1 MIGPFHIFVS
11 RQLSDVLAKIAP
23 GLALLLFI
31 SSVEV
36 GETQGAWT
44 DVWRITLSAGLVVF
58 ITLVGVIYNDMKK
71 KQRDLEDN
79 VKDVREKFV
88 PRTEYGL
95 RHDELKG
102 DLKDIKDGAHPS
114 PDRPKTGRNR
124 SSTNCCWR

>member
-11 RQLSDVLAKIAP
+11 RQVSDVLAKIAP

-44 DVWRITLSAGLVVF
+44 DVWRITLSAGLAVF

-95 RHDELKG
+95 RHDELKD
-102 DLKDIKDGAHPS
+102 DLKDIKERLDKRRR
-114 PDRPKTGRNR
+114 D
-124 SSTNCCWR
+124 